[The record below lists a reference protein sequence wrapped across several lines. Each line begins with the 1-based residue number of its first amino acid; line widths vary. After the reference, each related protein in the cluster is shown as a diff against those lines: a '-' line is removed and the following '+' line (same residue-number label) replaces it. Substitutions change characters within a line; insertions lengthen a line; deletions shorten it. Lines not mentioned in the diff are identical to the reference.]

1 MSREGV
7 VSTDT
12 ITIRDVARLCGVGVS
27 TVSRAINNH
36 PDINQE
42 TKTKILQVIK
52 DYNYIPNNSA
62 RNLKRSASKTIAVLI
77 KGIDNPFFSRM
88 IKIFEEEIQR
98 KKYSFILHRVDEGE
112 DEVDIAIELVK
123 EKKLKGIIFLGGY
136 FSHSREKLEMLD
148 VPFVLSTIGNTDHI
162 GGGIFSSV
170 AVDDIAESYKMV
182 DYLCGLGHRKI
193 GILAATPY
201 DESIGK
207 LRLEGY
213 LNALKDHG
221 IKPKEEW
228 CFYSREDIEC
238 YTMANGYDLMK
249 KAIESDLGITA
260 VFAVSDS
267 IAIGACK
274 AVFDSGKCV
283 PDDICVAGF
292 DGLDMAHY
300 YNPTITT
307 IRQPVEEMAHATIKI
322 LFDIIRNKSQNQQL
336 IFKAQLIEGKS
347 TKKIVGVSHNQCQ

>member
-1 MSREGV
+1 M
-7 VSTDT
+7 DT
-12 ITIRDVARLCGVGVS
+12 ITIKDVARLCGVGVS

-36 PDINQE
+36 PDINEE
-42 TKTKILQVIK
+42 TKQKVLQVIK
-52 DYNYIPNNSA
+52 ENHYIPNNSA

-77 KGIDNPFFSRM
+77 KGIDNPFFSGM
-88 IKIFEEEIQR
+88 IKIFEEEIQK

-112 DEVDIAIELVK
+112 DEVDVAVELVK

-136 FSHSREKLEMLD
+136 FSHSQAKLDQLD
-148 VPFVLSTIGNTDHI
+148 VPFVLSTIAITDKMEA
-162 GGGIFSSV
+162 GKFSSMS
-170 AVDDIAESYKMV
+170 VDDFAESYKMV
-182 DYLCGLGHRKI
+182 DYLCSLGHKHI

-213 LNALKDHG
+213 KKALEDNG
-221 IKPKEEW
+221 ITPREEW
-228 CFYSREDIEC
+228 CFYSQEDIEC
-238 YTMANGYDLMK
+238 YTMSNGYELMNK
-249 KAIESDLGITA
+249 VMASDTGVTA

-274 AVFDSGKCV
+274 AVFDAGKSV
-283 PDDICVAGF
+283 PEDYCVAGF

-307 IRQPVEEMAHATIKI
+307 IRQPVEEMAHATIRI
-322 LFDIIRNKSQNQQL
+322 LFDIIRNKSQNQQR
-336 IFKAQLIEGKS
+336 IFQAQLLEGQS
-347 TKKIVGVSHNQCQ
+347 TRRI

>member
-1 MSREGV
+1 MM
-7 VSTDT
+7 DT
-12 ITIRDVARLCGVGVS
+12 ITIKDVARLCGVGVS

-36 PDINQE
+36 PDINEE
-42 TKTKILQVIK
+42 TKTRILQVIK
-52 DYNYIPNNSA
+52 ENNYIPNNSA

-77 KGIDNPFFSRM
+77 KGIDNPFFSGM
-88 IKIFEEEIQR
+88 IKIFEEETQK

-112 DEVDIAIELVK
+112 DEVDVAMELVK

-136 FSHSREKLEMLD
+136 FSHSQEKLNQLR
-148 VPFVLSTIGNTDHI
+148 VPFVLSTIGITEKI
-162 GGGIFSSV
+162 GSRNFSSV
-170 AVDDIAESYKMV
+170 SVDDVAESYKMV
-182 DYLCGLGHRKI
+182 DYLCSLGHRKI

-213 LNALKDHG
+213 RKALEDHK
-221 IKPKEEW
+221 IRPREEW
-228 CFYSREDIEC
+228 CFYSREDTRC
-238 YTMANGYDLMK
+238 YTMANGYELMK
-249 KAIESDLGITA
+249 KVMGEGLGLTA

-274 AVFDSGKCV
+274 AVFDGGGSV
-283 PDDICVAGF
+283 PEDICVAGF

-307 IRQPVEEMAHATIKI
+307 VRQPVEEMAHATIQI
-322 LFDIIRNKSQNQQL
+322 LFDIIKNKSQNQQM
-336 IFKAQLIEGKS
+336 IFQGQLVKGQS
-347 TKKIVGVSHNQCQ
+347 TKIIEEHEGILAL